1 MAPTEPKKQSK
12 RRTKSTT
19 GSDNKSFVDVE
30 TVDKT
35 DKNVEKAV
43 KHSKKR
49 VCPCNQSLGVYWLIQ
64 CSNKL
69 CNQGWH
75 TRCANVPGTMNEEV
89 VNKLTNDGWLCPWCF
104 SCPFPRPANH
114 PVAKNDL
121 TCIVAST
128 ATQICEAVRKN
139 ITTDAS
145 CLKEEL
151 NEMYKAVSID
161 QNAISEEI
169 SESLKSMKTMLEESK
184 SLLKDAAILKSSPG
198 HSTSN
203 PGTYQVTNIS
213 IPSEPD
219 LPLVQSSTD
228 KHYTCIKTDVLDQE
242 TYDATMNF
250 LVEEEANFSAVSNS
264 RKVLYFGDHAYKYS
278 KSHHKASPIPEKLQ
292 DLMNCLK
299 SKMPEMSGNS
309 LLITCYDSGKD
320 FCPTHKDDETWINPA
335 SDIYTL
341 SLGAERTMRFTH
353 EDTDKEQI
361 DVSLPDNSLLTFS
374 RKSQE
379 FWKHAITADES
390 ISLKRYSITIRDP
403 RKHATAA
410 LKTYLSTTRL

>member
-1 MAPTEPKKQSK
+1 MFFPRRQYCIQDSVIHRLLWAQEYDNNMIIAQYNNYFQNLSRRLTLKWYQACEITWHQQNLKSNLKDEPNQQLDLTISPLLML
-12 RRTKSTT
+12 RLSIRLIR
-19 GSDNKSFVDVE
+19 N
-30 TVDKT
+30 
-35 DKNVEKAV
+35 KNVEKVV

-104 SCPFPRPANH
+104 SFPFPRPANH

-169 SESLKSMKTMLEESK
+169 SESLKSM
-184 SLLKDAAILKSSPG
+184 
-198 HSTSN
+198 
-203 PGTYQVTNIS
+203 
-213 IPSEPD
+213 
-219 LPLVQSSTD
+219 
-228 KHYTCIKTDVLDQE
+228 
-242 TYDATMNF
+242 
-250 LVEEEANFSAVSNS
+250 
-264 RKVLYFGDHAYKYS
+264 
-278 KSHHKASPIPEKLQ
+278 
-292 DLMNCLK
+292 
-299 SKMPEMSGNS
+299 
-309 LLITCYDSGKD
+309 
-320 FCPTHKDDETWINPA
+320 
-335 SDIYTL
+335 
-341 SLGAERTMRFTH
+341 
-353 EDTDKEQI
+353 
-361 DVSLPDNSLLTFS
+361 
-374 RKSQE
+374 
-379 FWKHAITADES
+379 
-390 ISLKRYSITIRDP
+390 
-403 RKHATAA
+403 
-410 LKTYLSTTRL
+410 